1 MQTQH
6 TALASCQAF
15 IVWIGFTVAW
25 NVPNVHAD
33 DPAAVV
39 QTAGKTTVPP
49 APEGATINTAYRV
62 KVNGRDVPVFAAK
75 VASENAQMRWK
86 AMDDKPNSAKYF
98 DTAAFASFD
107 FSGAVTVEVT
117 ISDSVTSAKILPTSA
132 GVEPNIQG
140 QTVSF
145 SLSSASKLTIEINGE
160 TTRSL
165 HLFANDVETNIP
177 DPNDPNV
184 IYFGPGTH
192 EVSRLVVHDNQTLYI
207 AGGAIVRT
215 VVDPDE
221 AFTTNPDT
229 GLRRYAPSIELRGKN
244 IHLRGRGVIDA
255 SACPTHAR
263 DLLLVNGSD
272 ITVSGVTFLDAST
285 WNMPIRRSDR
295 VWVHDVKMISYRANS
310 DGIDICNSRDV
321 TVEDCFLRTLDDLVV
336 IKTDKGQGV
345 ANRILVKRC
354 VLWNQVAHAL
364 SIGAEIREDI
374 TNVLFADCDVIH
386 DRGREWTLRI
396 FHTDAAK
403 VSDVQFEN
411 IRIEESEKLI
421 SLWIGQSMWS
431 RDDARGQIQNV
442 FFRDIAATGVPL
454 DIELTCDL
462 AEQTLASDRDRI
474 ENILFENVLLNS
486 TPLSRNQINISRCV
500 ENLIVEP

>member
-1 MQTQH
+1 
-6 TALASCQAF
+6 
-15 IVWIGFTVAW
+15 
-25 NVPNVHAD
+25 
-33 DPAAVV
+33 
-39 QTAGKTTVPP
+39 
-49 APEGATINTAYRV
+49 
-62 KVNGRDVPVFAAK
+62 AK
-75 VASENAQMRWK
+75 F
-86 AMDDKPNSAKYF
+86 F

-107 FSGAVTVEVT
+107 FSGEVTVEVT
-117 ISDSVTSAKILPTSA
+117 IPDSVTTAKILPASA
-132 GVEPNIQG
+132 GIEPNIQG

-145 SLSSASKLTIEINGE
+145 SLSSPSKLTIEINGE

-165 HLFANDVETNIP
+165 HLFANEVETNVP
-177 DPNDPNV
+177 DPNDPDV

-192 EVSRLVVHDNQTLYI
+192 EVSRLVVRDNQTLYI

-244 IHLRGRGVIDA
+244 IRLRGRGVIDA

-295 VWVHDVKMISYRANS
+295 VWVHNVKMISYRANS

-396 FHTDAAK
+396 FHTDAGK

-442 FFRDIAATGVPL
+442 FFRDIEATGAPL
-454 DIELTCDL
+454 AIELTCDL
-462 AEQTLASDRDRI
+462 GKEPQVSDRDRI
-474 ENILFENVLLNS
+474 ENILFENVLLNNS
-486 TPLSRNQINISRCV
+486 PLDENQINASQCV
-500 ENLIVEP
+500 ENVIIKP